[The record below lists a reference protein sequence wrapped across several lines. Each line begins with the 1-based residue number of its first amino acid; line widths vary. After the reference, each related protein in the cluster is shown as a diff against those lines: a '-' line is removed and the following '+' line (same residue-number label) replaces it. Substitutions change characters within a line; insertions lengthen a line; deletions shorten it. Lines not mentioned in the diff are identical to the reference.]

1 MRICLAASGGGHVRQ
16 LLDLKPVWSE
26 HDVVFVTE
34 PTALGETL
42 ALECPTHFVTHVAV
56 GQAKLGRPFEMLR
69 CAWRNFR
76 ESYRVIRKERPEVV
90 ISTGAG
96 AVFSTLFWARL
107 HGAKLIVIESFARFD
122 RPSLFMRIAAPLAH
136 RSIVQSAKLAARFPR
151 ALVFDPLR
159 MLDVPRPPKKALM
172 FVTVGATLPFDR
184 MIRSVAELKASGEIP
199 ERVIAQ
205 VGTGGTNAAGL
216 ETVETLSFDEI
227 QALLRDA
234 DIVVSHGGTGSLI
247 TALRERCRTVV
258 MPRLFELGE
267 HYDNHQLEISESFE
281 KRGLVHVA
289 RDLDGLR
296 DALSAARR
304 TDPPGA
310 TTDPRALMAWLRQ
323 TLSDWQASSRK
334 TEARFV

>member
-16 LLDLKPVWSE
+16 LLDLKPIWSE
-26 HDVVFVTE
+26 HDAFFVTE

-42 ALECPTHFVTHVAV
+42 ARECRTHFVTHVAA
-56 GQAKLGRPFEMLR
+56 GQAKLGHPLEMLR
-69 CAWRNFR
+69 CAWRNLL
-76 ESYRVIRKERPEVV
+76 ESYRVIRRERPEVV

-96 AVFSTLFWARL
+96 AVFFTLFWARL
-107 HGAKLIVIESFARFD
+107 RGAKLIVIESFARFD

-136 RSIVQSAKLAARFPR
+136 RSVVQSAKLAPRFPR

-159 MLDVPRPPKKALM
+159 MLDVPRPRKKPLM

-184 MIRSVAELKASGEIP
+184 MIQSVAELKAKGEIP
-199 ERVIAQ
+199 EHVIAQ
-205 VGTGGTNAAGL
+205 VGKSGCKPEGIEA
-216 ETVETLSFDEI
+216 VENLSFDEI
-227 QALLRDA
+227 QSLLRDA

-267 HYDNHQLEISESFE
+267 HYDNHQLEISESFQ

-289 RDLDGLR
+289 RDTAGLR
-296 DALSAARR
+296 HALAAARR
-304 TDPPGA
+304 ADPPGA
-310 TTDPRALMAWLRQ
+310 TTDPRSLMAWLRE
-323 TLSDWQASSRK
+323 TLSEWDAPKSPAK
-334 TEARFV
+334 ARLA